1 MKLKG
6 EKDKS
11 RTIVEYISTF
21 LFAVAR
27 TSRQEVSKDIGDLK
41 NTTNQLHLADIS
53 RAFYPIIAEYTFFFY
68 KRTWNIPQNRPCSA
82 RKILKSEISQSMFRT
97 TKQN

>member
-27 TSRQEVSKDIGDLK
+27 TSSQEVSKDIGDLK

-53 RAFYPIIAEYTFFFY
+53 RAFYPIIAEYTFFLQAHMEHSS
-68 KRTWNIPQNRPCSA
+68 K
-82 RKILKSEISQSMFRT
+82 
-97 TKQN
+97 

>member
-1 MKLKG
+1 MRQNLMKLKG

-53 RAFYPIIAEYTFFFY
+53 RAFYPIISPEYRDCFY
-68 KRTWNIPQNRPCSA
+68 LDWFI
-82 RKILKSEISQSMFRT
+82 KICTLRSRQHYAVCR
-97 TKQN
+97 Q

>member
-1 MKLKG
+1 MPNNKATKYMRQNLMKLKG

-41 NTTNQLHLADIS
+41 NTTNQLHLLIFLE
-53 RAFYPIIAEYTFFFY
+53 RFT
-68 KRTWNIPQNRPCSA
+68 Q
-82 RKILKSEISQSMFRT
+82 L
-97 TKQN
+97 